1 MRLNAKELLHIMEAQ
16 NLTKSDICIRT
27 GLYSGSLEWI
37 LNNGQVS
44 GEALERIAESV
55 GVKVEDIVL
64 PDPSA
69 NIENVIE
76 FIKDRDKATVT
87 FSQGRYKSRVK
98 KLSVSHPGECEIVA
112 ENKDGSLCAHI
123 PVSWIRINPSMS
135 LTEEQRQNRAELMY
149 QNIFHSGYNRHENG

>member
-1 MRLNAKELLHIMEAQ
+1 MRLNAKELLHVMEAQ

-55 GVKVEDIVL
+55 GVKAKDIVL

-98 KLSVSHPGECEIVA
+98 NLSVSHPGECEIVA

-123 PVSWIRINPSMS
+123 PVSWIRINPPMS
-135 LTEEQRQNRAELMY
+135 LTEEQRRALTNRLHR
-149 QNIFHSGYNRHENG
+149 NN